1 MNWSFLE
8 RLLSQSSVSGN
19 EDNAINCFEEE
30 LRQYCHSIYR
40 DALNNCYAI
49 LNPQNEHNIMIEAH
63 IDEIGFQVT
72 YIDENGLIYIRQC
85 GGVDCACIS
94 GSLVEINAY
103 DGTIVKGIIGKR
115 PMHIQKPEERAK
127 VPELEELWVDTALDG
142 DEVRSKISI
151 GDYVSFASNYHRLG
165 KYGIVSKGLDNK
177 IGVYVVTETMKRLSS
192 ETLSLGVCGVAT
204 VQEEIGCKG
213 AKVCSHNIMTQM
225 SISIDVGFATDV
237 PNISKKKYGDIALG
251 DGPIINHHTDCSR
264 PFISIVKDVA
274 AKKQI
279 TYQNCANSISTGGT
293 NTASIQTSYKGIQT
307 LLLSIPNRYMHTQV
321 ELCDYRDVEST
332 INLLV
337 ETILYI
343 DKNKLL

>member
-1 MNWSFLE
+1 MNWPFLE

-19 EDNAINCFEEE
+19 EDNAIVCFEGE
-30 LRQYCHSIYR
+30 LREYCHSIYR

-49 LNPQNEHNIMIEAH
+49 LNPQNEHKIMIEAH

-72 YIDENGLIYIRQC
+72 YIDENGFIYIRQC

-94 GSLVEINAY
+94 GSLVEIKAS
-103 DGTIVKGIIGKR
+103 DGTIVKGVIGKR
-115 PMHIQKPEERAK
+115 PIHIQKPEERVK
-127 VPELEELWVDTALDG
+127 VPELDELWVDTALDV
-142 DEVRSKISI
+142 DEVKNKIYI

-177 IGVYVVTETMKRLSS
+177 VGVYIVAETIKRLASENISIGVS
-192 ETLSLGVCGVAT
+192 GVAT

-213 AKVCSHNIMTQM
+213 AKVCTHNIMPQM

-237 PNISKKKYGDIALG
+237 PNVSKKIYGDIVFG
-251 DGPIINHHTDCSR
+251 EGPVINYHTDCSR
-264 PFISIVKDVA
+264 FLINIVKDVA
-274 AKKQI
+274 TKKRI
-279 TYQNCANSISTGGT
+279 PYQNCANYISTGGT
-293 NTASIQTSYKGIQT
+293 NTASIQSSHKGIQT